1 MAATKTLRRGAAA
14 RAGLALAAAALLGG
28 CGLFGGGKDD
38 AAGTPVLGKRV
49 PILAAEAGIET
60 DPALTDAAVV
70 LPPSYQNDSWTQP
83 GGNAAKSMGHL
94 SLGTALGQA
103 WSVSIGQGSSNRAR
117 LAAAPVAANNRVFT
131 IDTQATIR
139 AFDLSTGRQVWETS
153 FPSELPGSDQS
164 LFGGGVSVEG
174 DRIYAV
180 NGVGDVGA
188 FEAATGKPV
197 WRVRP
202 GGPMRGAP
210 TIGGG
215 NLYVVSQDNQIF
227 ALAMADGATQW
238 TQAATLET
246 AGVFGAA
253 APAIGQGTVV
263 AGFSSGEL
271 NAYRYENGRPVWQD
285 ALSRTSISTAVAAL
299 SDIDADPVIAAGTV
313 YAVGQGGRM
322 VAMDIVSGQRAWEI
336 NLAGTAT
343 PWVAGDWLFVVTDDA
358 KLVCLSRATG
368 KARWITSLQRWR
380 NAKKRKGLTTW
391 VGPVLA
397 GNRLILAN
405 NEGQLVNVDP
415 LTGTVQTS
423 TETKT
428 AIDLPPIVVNGTL
441 LVLDHD
447 GRLTAWR

>member
-1 MAATKTLRRGAAA
+1 
-14 RAGLALAAAALLGG
+14 
-28 CGLFGGGKDD
+28 
-38 AAGTPVLGKRV
+38 
-49 PILAAEAGIET
+49 
-60 DPALTDAAVV
+60 
-70 LPPSYQNDSWTQP
+70 
-83 GGNAAKSMGHL
+83 
-94 SLGTALGQA
+94 
-103 WSVSIGQGSSNRAR
+103 
-117 LAAAPVAANNRVFT
+117 
-131 IDTQATIR
+131 
-139 AFDLSTGRQVWETS
+139 
-153 FPSELPGSDQS
+153 
-164 LFGGGVSVEG
+164 
-174 DRIYAV
+174 
-180 NGVGDVGA
+180 
-188 FEAATGKPV
+188 
-197 WRVRP
+197 
-202 GGPMRGAP
+202 
-210 TIGGG
+210 
-215 NLYVVSQDNQIF
+215 
-227 ALAMADGATQW
+227 
-238 TQAATLET
+238 
-246 AGVFGAA
+246 
-253 APAIGQGTVV
+253 
-263 AGFSSGEL
+263 
-271 NAYRYENGRPVWQD
+271 
-285 ALSRTSISTAVAAL
+285 VAAL

-397 GNRLILAN
+397 GGRLILAN